1 MPNVSTWEKL
11 QNGALFDARPR
22 LYRTSIPLEGQTS
35 GSKIDLGII
44 PAGRYFVAGILLT
57 DTSLGSATL
66 AIGTADAVGVVGDP
80 TKYRAAATFT
90 TTDVPTLF
98 GKAAATGAVTQPA
111 WGREEIGVIGS
122 GSPYTTANIE
132 EKIVATVGS
141 AALPSSGTLVVT
153 LVFSG
158 T

>member
-1 MPNVSTWEKL
+1 MPNVATWEKL

-22 LYRTSIPLEGQTS
+22 LYRTAIPLEGQTS
-35 GSKIDLGII
+35 GTKIDLGVI

-66 AIGTADAVGVVGDP
+66 AIGTADAVGVVGDA
-80 TKYRAAATFT
+80 TKYRAASTFT
-90 TTDVPTLF
+90 TVDVPTLF
-98 GKAAATGAVTQPA
+98 GKAAATGAATKA
-111 WGREEIGVIGS
+111 AYGRSEIGVVGAGS
-122 GSPYTTANIE
+122 SVTTANVE

-141 AALPSSGTLVVT
+141 ASLPSSGTVVVT

>member
-22 LYRTSIPLEGQTS
+22 LYRTSIALSGQVS
-35 GSKIDLGII
+35 GTKIDLGII
-44 PAGRYFVAGILLT
+44 PAGRYFVTGILLS
-57 DTSLGSATL
+57 DTSLGSSTL
-66 AIGTADAVGVVGDP
+66 AIGTADAVGVTGDP
-80 TKYRAAATFT
+80 TKYRAASTFT
-90 TTDVPTLF
+90 ATDTPTLF
-98 GKAAATGAVTQPA
+98 GKTAAAVPVTRA
-111 WGREEIGVIGS
+111 AYGVEDATQAGQGS
-122 GSPYTTANIE
+122 VNMRNIE

-141 AALPSSGTLVVT
+141 ASLPSSGTLVVT